1 MEIEGLV
8 EQFIND
14 SIPPEMLST
23 PLPHEIA
30 NTVVECLKQEA
41 DRYWSIDPNR
51 SLEYADRIVAI
62 GRARNDKS
70 QVALGLMAR
79 GDALKYLGK
88 LEEAWEMLEQS
99 GNMYQADGDQVGW
112 ARTRIGRLFLG
123 PVLNRVQQTL
133 ADAERARAIFNEWG
147 QQEKLMRLEINTAY
161 IHTLLGDQRQALQLY
176 YSALA
181 IAETLGVVGEP
192 HLGMLNMNIGY
203 VHEAF
208 GDFPQ
213 ALAYYEKARSYY
225 LARDETRNTINI
237 ERNIACI
244 ALAQGHY
251 RSALHMLNGILA
263 RGLEQ
268 FPREEA
274 TVTHSLAECYL
285 NLNRYSDARDLAREV
300 LEGYRS
306 LNDSYRSARVLLH
319 LATAEVELGN
329 FAAAQFALDE
339 AALIFTSLGS
349 LTWGMIARL
358 WHGQVTFK
366 QGDYE
371 LAWQDAQA
379 AADCFESQG
388 QHVNYANA
396 CILMGQIALVRGD
409 LVSAKLH
416 GTHALRVAQHYNV
429 PSLRY
434 AAHLLLGRV
443 ANASFLLV
451 RAIRA
456 FRAAAAT
463 IERVQRGLTI
473 TLRSGFLENKGD
485 AWRELIGLYLRIG
498 QANCA
503 FDALERAKSQVL
515 VNYLANREQFRWS
528 REEPESLA
536 LIDELEHLRAEHQ
549 VFYHLAFNPPR
560 EQDVLSASLSEEA
573 RGEVAV
579 RERRMRAI
587 TEKLYLLSHSDNAS
601 NSSFNS
607 FLPEIQA
614 SIDERTL
621 LVEFYDDGLQLWAFV
636 LDGQSCVVQPLPVK
650 VEALKQLLNQ
660 LKSNISAALSLGSS
674 SSSASRLTLLAQR
687 LLQRLYAI
695 LLEPLEISK
704 RGRERITIVPY
715 GILHY
720 LPFHLLHDGS
730 RYLIENYEVVTLPS
744 ASLITRSS
752 PRRSSGALIISHSWD
767 GRLPHTLSEAQI
779 VQSLFGGVL
788 HAEDAATRTV
798 LQAKPTQLLHIATH
812 GQYRL
817 DQPDLSFL
825 QLADGQ
831 LYADDLLQH
840 DLSYELVT
848 LSGCETGQANVA
860 ADEELI
866 GIGRGLLYAGAGA
879 LILSLWQVADTTTL
893 TLMERLYAALYAGH
907 SKAAALREAQ
917 LFILQQDRRLHPAMW
932 GAFQLIGD
940 AQPISRI
947 SK

>member
-8 EQFIND
+8 EQFMDD
-14 SIPPEMLST
+14 SIPLEMLST
-23 PLPHEIA
+23 PLPDEIA

-41 DRYWSIDPNR
+41 DRYWSIDPNC
-51 SLEYADRIVAI
+51 SLKYADRIVAI

-79 GDALKYLGK
+79 GDALKLLGN
-88 LEEAWEMLEQS
+88 LQEAWEMLEQS
-99 GNMYQADGDQVGW
+99 GNMYQVAGDEVGW

-123 PVLNRVQQTL
+123 PVLNHVQETL
-133 ADAERARAIFNEWG
+133 ADVQQARAIFQDWG
-147 QQEKLMRLEINTAY
+147 EQEKLMRLEINTAY

-176 YSALA
+176 YSALTT
-181 IAETLGVVGEP
+181 AEGLGKVGEP
-192 HLGMLNMNIGY
+192 HLGMLYMNIGY
-203 VHEAF
+203 VHESF

-213 ALAYYEKARSYY
+213 ALIHYEKARSHY
-225 LARDETRNTINI
+225 LARDETRNIINI
-237 ERNIACI
+237 ERNMAFIAQ
-244 ALAQGHY
+244 AQGHY
-251 RSALHMLNGILA
+251 RSALRMLNAILA

-268 FPREEA
+268 FPMEDA
-274 TVTHSLAECYL
+274 TVRDGLAECYL
-285 NLNRYSDARDLAREV
+285 NLNRYNEARDLARQV

-306 LNDSYRSARVLLH
+306 SNDSYRSARALLH
-319 LATAEVELGN
+319 LATAEAELGN
-329 FAAAQFALDE
+329 FADARSALDE

-349 LTWGMIARL
+349 LTWGMVARL
-358 WHGQVTFK
+358 WHGQVAFK
-366 QGDYE
+366 QGDHE
-371 LAWQDAQA
+371 LAWQEAHA
-379 AADCFESQG
+379 AADCFDGEG
-388 QHVNYANA
+388 QQVNYATA
-396 CILMGQIALVRGD
+396 CILIGQVALARGD
-409 LVSAKLH
+409 LVSAGLH
-416 GTHALRVAQHYNV
+416 GTHALQVAQRYNI

-443 ANASFLLV
+443 AKRASLLV
-451 RAIRA
+451 RAIRS

-473 TLRSGFLENKGD
+473 TLRSGFLENKGE
-485 AWRELIGLYLRIG
+485 AWTELISLYLHLG
-498 QANCA
+498 QIDYA
-503 FDALERAKSQVL
+503 FDALEQAKSQVL
-515 VNYLANREQFRWS
+515 FNYLANREQFRWS
-528 REEPESLA
+528 HEDSESRA
-536 LIDELEHLRAEHQ
+536 LIEELNRLRAEHQ
-549 VFYHLAFNPPR
+549 LFYHLAFNPPQ
-560 EQDVLSASLSEEA
+560 EQTVDSAALPERA
-573 RGEVAV
+573 RVEVAL

-587 TEKLYLLSHSDNAS
+587 TEKLYLLSRADNTINPS
-601 NSSFNS
+601 FSSL
-607 FLPEIQA
+607 LPKIQA
-614 SIDERTL
+614 CIDKRGL
-621 LVEFYDDGLQLWAFV
+621 LIEFYADGSQLWAFV
-636 LDGQSCVVQPLPVK
+636 LDGQSCGAQLLPVN
-650 VEALKQLLNQ
+650 VETLKQLLGQ
-660 LKSNISAALSLGSS
+660 LKSNITAALHLESGSPAIRHLS
-674 SSSASRLTLLAQR
+674 LLAQR

-720 LPFHLLHDGS
+720 LPFHLLYDGS

-940 AQPISRI
+940 AQPLSRI